1 MSKFF
6 IQVRDQFGAW
16 KPYATKHNENDA
28 FRVASRRATQSGS
41 QHRIIDE
48 DGRLIDLIT
57 P

>member
-6 IQVRDQFGAW
+6 IQVRDQFGGW
-16 KPYATKHNENDA
+16 KPYATKHNEKDA
-28 FRVASRRATQSGS
+28 FRVASRRATQNGT
-41 QHRIIDE
+41 QHRIVDE